1 MLTNKYFE
9 STIIQMFSKNI
20 FNNIDFLKTYDIKA
34 LNRKHFKIFTKK
46 LYEYPNKKWQDCYCS

>member
-20 FNNIDFLKTYDIKA
+20 FKNIDFLETYDIKA
-34 LNRKHFKIFTKK
+34 FNRKHFKIFTKK
-46 LYEYPNKKWQDCYCS
+46 TLWVP